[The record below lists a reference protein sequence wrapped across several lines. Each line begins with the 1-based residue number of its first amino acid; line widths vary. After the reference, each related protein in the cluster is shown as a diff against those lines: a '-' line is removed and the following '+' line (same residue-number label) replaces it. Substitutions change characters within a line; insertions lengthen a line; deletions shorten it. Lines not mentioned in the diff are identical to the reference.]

1 MSRNNILLQRLP
13 FPKWVQLPNGRV
25 FFAKYQRVNRHAL
38 ALTKVRIA
46 RIYVR
51 KLDQGNKE
59 LGELVLQIDEEEDNR
74 LALDLIFQWL

>member
-13 FPKWVQLPNGRV
+13 VPKWVQLPNGRV

-38 ALTKVRIA
+38 ELTKVRIA